1 MGFWGSDHLSGWGK
15 GLCDGGQDRE
25 PNQTDKLVDAQA
37 GPVCPVDTRSLTT
50 ETFLGKVIYRQQARA
65 ARLGFRQ
72 CLVMTEAPR
81 VEQGS

>member
-37 GPVCPVDTRSLTT
+37 GPVCPVDTLLSDHRDLPWESD
-50 ETFLGKVIYRQQARA
+50 IQAA
-65 ARLGFRQ
+65 SKGCQTRLQTVPGDD
-72 CLVMTEAPR
+72 
-81 VEQGS
+81 